1 MPVEKTTIQDPTHLI
16 SPETDRVRP
25 TGNRRKL
32 KRILHVA
39 YVCESGHRSTDVSRG
54 NNRRST
60 TSQNPKSCRYRG
72 SNPGHTAYAD
82 ALYQLD
88 YVAWPVVEEGQ
99 MLVEKTTIQDP
110 THLISPET
118 DRVRPTGNRRKLKQ
132 ILHVAYVCE
141 SGHSPDL
148 GPRSTD
154 VSRGNHRRSTTSQN
168 PKSCRYRG
176 SNPGHTAYAD
186 ALYQLDYVA

>member
-1 MPVEKTTIQDPTHLI
+1 MAITKQTVKVPMAGVEPGLQGPNLKNLEIIQAT
-16 SPETDRVRP
+16 SAQTSSEETRQ
-25 TGNRRKL
+25 T
-32 KRILHVA
+32 
-39 YVCESGHRSTDVSRG
+39 
-54 NNRRST
+54 
-60 TSQNPKSCRYRG
+60 
-72 SNPGHTAYAD
+72 
-82 ALYQLD
+82 
-88 YVAWPVVEEGQ
+88 
-99 MLVEKTTIQDP
+99 LV
-110 THLISPET
+110 SPET

-154 VSRGNHRRSTTSQN
+154 VSRGNHRRSTTSRN

-186 ALYQLDYVA
+186 ALYQLDYVALS

>member
-1 MPVEKTTIQDPTHLI
+1 MYSAQQCMVQSRCVLAYAKINPQKSWFVEEGPMPVEKTTIQDPTHLV

-32 KRILHVA
+32 KQILHVA
-39 YVCESGHRSTDVSRG
+39 YVCESGHSPDLGPRSTDVSRG

-88 YVAWPVVEEGQ
+88 YVA
-99 MLVEKTTIQDP
+99 
-110 THLISPET
+110 
-118 DRVRPTGNRRKLKQ
+118 
-132 ILHVAYVCE
+132 
-141 SGHSPDL
+141 
-148 GPRSTD
+148 
-154 VSRGNHRRSTTSQN
+154 
-168 PKSCRYRG
+168 
-176 SNPGHTAYAD
+176 
-186 ALYQLDYVA
+186 